1 MIWSLRRIETIRLLA
16 QTHSVTET
24 ARLLSVTQPAVSQSL
39 KEIEDYTGLK
49 FFFRIGNRIRMTPEG
64 AAMLPL
70 LDRILDDVGRLDGRI
85 EELKD
90 ATSGHI
96 GIATMPPLASGL
108 LASAVT
114 GFSSRRPSVTFTL
127 EAHTSTEILRHI
139 RQERADIGFTLKVND
154 DIGVL
159 LEPLLQTEPVAIVPS
174 GHRLA
179 DHSHINA
186 SDLTNETIVAHAPE
200 TPLGM
205 MVREATGSQL
215 FRENRIINTNQAMA
229 AAAMSRAGGLIAVT
243 HPLNLELLSVS
254 DVRLIPFRPAT
265 PLLVMMVMSRARP
278 VSRLLSQF
286 VSHLRKEAES
296 VSALYAEQ
304 GIVFKTM

>member
-39 KEIEDYTGLK
+39 KEIEDHTGLK
-49 FFFRIGNRIRMTPEG
+49 FFFRRGNRIRVTPEG

-70 LDRILDDVGRLDGRI
+70 LERILDDVGRLDGRI

-108 LASAVT
+108 LATAVT
-114 GFSSRRPSVTFTL
+114 GFSSLRPSVSFTL
-127 EAHTSTEILRHI
+127 EAHTSTEILRQV
-139 RQERADIGFTLKVND
+139 RQERTDIGFTLKVND
-154 DIGVL
+154 DIGVV
-159 LEPLLQTEPVAIVPS
+159 LEPLLETEPVAIVPLN
-174 GHRLA
+174 HRLA
-179 DHSHINA
+179 DRSHIDA
-186 SDLTNETIVAHAPE
+186 SDLSNETIIAHAPE

-205 MVREATGSQL
+205 MVREATGNEF
-215 FRENRIINTNQAMA
+215 FRDNRIINTNQAMA

-243 HPLNLELLSVS
+243 HPLNVELLSLT
-254 DVRLIPFRPAT
+254 DIRLIPFRPAT
-265 PLLVMMVMSRARP
+265 PLMVMMVMSRARP

-286 VSHLRKEAES
+286 VLHLRREVRQAAVGYADKGIQFK
-296 VSALYAEQ
+296 AL
-304 GIVFKTM
+304 